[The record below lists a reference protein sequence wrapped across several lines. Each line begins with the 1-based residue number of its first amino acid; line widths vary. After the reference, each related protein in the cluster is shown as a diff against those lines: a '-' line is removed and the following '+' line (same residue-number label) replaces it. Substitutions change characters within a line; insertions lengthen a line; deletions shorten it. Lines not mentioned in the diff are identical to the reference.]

1 MPVLDQCVWAS
12 CSIATAPGEVTAYKR
27 GDLLP
32 PVGSDEEA
40 AQRTLLRLGGAL
52 RVVEVVYT
60 AEELAEQ
67 ATARGEQSAA
77 AAVAHDVDPAVP
89 MEQQAHGE
97 AEAGLPTLTTTHG
110 NPVVIGDE
118 DLRAAHEQQAA
129 AAEQAAA
136 ERAAKPPAVH
146 AAKREWV
153 AFAVDQRG
161 VSQEDAEA
169 MTRDALVDAYR
180 EPPDGD

>member
-1 MPVLDQCVWAS
+1 MPVMDQAVWQS
-12 CSIATAPGEVTAYKR
+12 VSLATSGGDVVQYKR

-32 PVGSDEEA
+32 DPGSDEEA

-77 AAVAHDVDPAVP
+77 AAVAHDVDPTVP

-97 AEAGLPTLTTTHG
+97 AEAGLPTLTSTHG
-110 NPVVIGDE
+110 SPVVIGDE

-129 AAEQAAA
+129 DAEQAAA
-136 ERAAKPPAVH
+136 ERAAKPPAIH
-146 AAKREWV
+146 ATKREWV

-161 VSQEDAEA
+161 AAQEDAEA